1 MGELDRTRAL
11 DDAALDPKNYW
22 PSLIGAALSR
32 GLLSDADMARIQ
44 GESAALFVRQAERLT
59 RGESTSLRA
68 ERARELTDSIAC
80 VLGASLR
87 RCPGADAALETLR
100 REPLDAIFD
109 RGLTII
115 RRRLGRARAVH
126 ERLKETLFVTRN
138 VFYKSTIVDGLDAFF
153 RLYRPEFSAQEIH
166 ITADYPAFL
175 IEKSWRGIDFIE
187 RYLHA
192 LSCENRF
199 LRFFDAGAVHRLLC
213 GLDENYQQ
221 ILMNIY
227 EPVLTSALCC
237 ALTGRPVQALD
248 ADRAAVRRLLG
259 GLDAAGVEGRLS
271 AAREAL
277 CARLN
282 CPAGLAD
289 YMRDSVPKIARTLVR
304 AIEMDALD
312 AVLLAP
318 YDSSCAPRVELPVGE
333 RMADRDYAAL
343 LDAFTRCGSGA
354 ERAALI
360 EARVRSAGDLAEL
373 LHDGALNGGAL
384 DDLLARLPAEA
395 LAMLRALY
403 PCGDF
408 LTDARDKA
416 LYDALERSVLS
427 LEPDMRRRLD
437 EMTAIMRKSTE

>member
-1 MGELDRTRAL
+1 MGELDRTRIL
-11 DDAALDPKNYW
+11 DDAALDRKNYW
-22 PSLIGAALSR
+22 PSLIGAAFSQ
-32 GLLSDADMARIQ
+32 GLLSDADMACIQ

-68 ERARELTDSIAC
+68 EKARELTESIAY
-80 VLGASLR
+80 VLGTSLR
-87 RCPGADAALETLR
+87 RCPRADDALETLR

-115 RRRLGRARAVH
+115 RRRLEWARAVH
-126 ERLKETLFVTRN
+126 ERLKNTLFVTRN

-175 IEKSWRGIDFIE
+175 SEKGWRGIDFIE

-199 LRFFDAGAVHRLLC
+199 LRLFDANAVHRLLC

-237 ALTGRPVQALD
+237 KLTERPAKALD
-248 ADRAAVRRLLG
+248 ADRSAVKRLFA
-259 GLDAAGVEGRLS
+259 GLDAAGVEARLS

-277 CARLN
+277 CVRLE
-282 CPAGLAD
+282 CSEGLTA
-289 YMRDSVPKIARTLVR
+289 YMAASMPKIARTLTR
-304 AIEMDALD
+304 ALVMGALD
-312 AVLLAP
+312 AVLLSP
-318 YDSSCAPRVELPVGE
+318 HDPSRRPHVELPVGE
-333 RMADRDYAAL
+333 RMSDGDYAAL
-343 LDAFTRCGSGA
+343 LDAFARCDCGA
-354 ERAALI
+354 DRAALI
-360 EARVRSAGDLAEL
+360 GARVHSPGDLAEL
-373 LHDGALNGGAL
+373 LHDGGLSGDGL
-384 DDLLARLPAEA
+384 DDLLARLPVEA
-395 LAMLRALY
+395 IAMLRALY

-408 LTDARDKA
+408 LTDARDQA
-416 LYDALERSVLS
+416 LYDALERHALS
-427 LEPDMRRRLD
+427 IEPDMRRRL
-437 EMTAIMRKSTE
+437 EALTAFMQKSPE

>member
-1 MGELDRTRAL
+1 MGKLDRTRAL

-68 ERARELTDSIAC
+68 EKARELTESIAC
-80 VLGASLR
+80 VLGTALR
-87 RCPGADAALETLR
+87 RCPEAGGALETLR

-115 RRRLGRARAVH
+115 RRRLGRARAIH

-166 ITADYPAFL
+166 ITADYPPFL
-175 IEKSWRGIDFIE
+175 IEKGWRGIDFIE

-199 LRFFDAGAVHRLLC
+199 LCAFETGVVHRLLC

-237 ALTGRPVQALD
+237 VLTGRPVKALD
-248 ADRAAVRRLLG
+248 ADRSAVKQLLA
-259 GLDAAGVEGRLS
+259 GLDAAGVEARLS

-277 CARLN
+277 CAHLK
-282 CPAGLAD
+282 CPAGLAG
-289 YMRDSVPKIARTLVR
+289 YMAASVPKIARALAR
-304 AIEMDALD
+304 AMELDSLD

-318 YDSSCAPRVELPVGE
+318 YDPACAPHIELPVGE
-333 RMADRDYAAL
+333 RMADRDYAEL
-343 LDAFTRCGSGA
+343 LDAFARCGDGA

-373 LHDGALNGGAL
+373 LHDGELCGGAL
-384 DDLLARLPAEA
+384 DDLLARLPVEA
-395 LAMLRALY
+395 IAALRALY

-408 LTDARDKA
+408 LTDARDRA
-416 LYDALERSVLS
+416 LYDALERSAMA
-427 LEPDMRRRLD
+427 LEPETRRRLD
-437 EMTAIMRKSTE
+437 EMTALMRQATE

>member
-175 IEKSWRGIDFIE
+175 IEKGWRGIDFIE

-237 ALTGRPVQALD
+237 ALTGRPG
-248 ADRAAVRRLLG
+248 RASWKSGCCPCTAPPSG
-259 GLDAAGVEGRLS
+259 GPWA
-271 AAREAL
+271 
-277 CARLN
+277 
-282 CPAGLAD
+282 
-289 YMRDSVPKIARTLVR
+289 
-304 AIEMDALD
+304 
-312 AVLLAP
+312 
-318 YDSSCAPRVELPVGE
+318 
-333 RMADRDYAAL
+333 
-343 LDAFTRCGSGA
+343 TR
-354 ERAALI
+354 
-360 EARVRSAGDLAEL
+360 
-373 LHDGALNGGAL
+373 
-384 DDLLARLPAEA
+384 P
-395 LAMLRALY
+395 
-403 PCGDF
+403 
-408 LTDARDKA
+408 
-416 LYDALERSVLS
+416 
-427 LEPDMRRRLD
+427 
-437 EMTAIMRKSTE
+437 

>member
-11 DDAALDPKNYW
+11 DGAALDLKNYW

-44 GESAALFVRQAERLT
+44 GESAALSVRQAERLT
-59 RGESTSLRA
+59 RS
-68 ERARELTDSIAC
+68 ELTESIAC

-87 RCPGADAALETLR
+87 RCPGADDALEILR

-115 RRRLGRARAVH
+115 RRRLGRARAIH

-138 VFYKSTIVDGLDAFF
+138 VFYRSTIVDGLDAFF

-166 ITADYPAFL
+166 ITADYPPFL
-175 IEKSWRGIDFIE
+175 IEKGWRGLDFIE
-187 RYLHA
+187 CCLHA

-237 ALTGRPVQALD
+237 EMTGRPVQALD
-248 ADRAAVRRLLG
+248 ADRTSVRLLLA
-259 GLDAAGVEGRLS
+259 GLDAAGVEARLS
-271 AAREAL
+271 AAQEAL
-277 CARLN
+277 CTHLK

-289 YMRDSVPKIARTLVR
+289 YMTAGVPKIAYVLAR
-304 AIEMDALD
+304 AIEMDSLD

-318 YDSSCAPRVELPVGE
+318 YDSARMPHIELPVGE
-333 RMADRDYAAL
+333 RMADSDYAAL
-343 LDAFTRCGSGA
+343 LDAFARCENGTA
-354 ERAALI
+354 RAALI
-360 EARVRSAGDLAEL
+360 AAHIHSAGDLAEL
-373 LHDGALNGGAL
+373 LHDGELCGDAL
-384 DDLLARLPAEA
+384 DDLLARLPVEA
-395 LAMLRALY
+395 IAMLRTLY

-408 LTDARDKA
+408 LTDARDRA
-416 LYDALERSVLS
+416 LYDALERCVMAFES
-427 LEPDMRRRLD
+427 ETRHRLD
-437 EMTAIMRKSTE
+437 EMNVLMRKPME